1 MARVKRAVHGR
12 KHHRAVLERA
22 QGFYGNKSRS
32 FRAANEQVMHSG
44 QYAYRDRRA
53 RKGDFRKLWI
63 QRINAAARL
72 NGTTYSR
79 FSDGLHREGIEVNRR
94 ILADLA
100 VRDPGAFAT
109 LVRLVSDDAASTNP
123 AEAAAVVAAATEAA
137 GPADETEADEDDDT
151 SAEGPGDA
159 EAAGDRDTAEEA
171 AS

>member
-12 KHHRAVLERA
+12 KHRRTVLERA

-32 FRAANEQVMHSG
+32 YKSANEQVMHSL

-53 RKGDFRKLWI
+53 RKGDFRRLWI

-72 NGTTYSR
+72 NGTTYSK
-79 FSDGLHREGIEVNRR
+79 FIAGLHREGIEVDRR

-109 LVRLVSDDAASTNP
+109 LVRLVSDGAPTTP
-123 AEAAAVVAAATEAA
+123 GEAAAVVAAAAEAA
-137 GPADETEADEDDDT
+137 GPAEENEEAEADVD
-151 SAEGPGDA
+151 GPGDT
-159 EAAGDRDTAEEA
+159 DVAEEA